1 MAACII
7 RKKEMDAESTAWR
20 ENGPTLLPDSMSS
33 MVHQDVRL
41 CVCSSIHL
49 IGKRYKRPAKI
60 YLWGWV
66 QVVGARALSS
76 HCHSSD
82 GMPARVAA
90 WAVSKEITVPTFTK
104 LASSEDLGPELEPIP
119 EQPETAPAPDRSL
132 PVNATISGRAQMLI
146 LSGLCLQTV
155 CDVMLRSWSRRTLGE
170 TYSSSSVL
178 MVRQPPAQLA
188 QGPAISPSISH
199 PHEPSGCRAR

>member
-178 MVRQPPAQLA
+178 MVRQPPAQLR
-188 QGPAISPSISH
+188 PSF
-199 PHEPSGCRAR
+199 GCYFIVFLFLLYCS

>member
-1 MAACII
+1 ME
-7 RKKEMDAESTAWR
+7 KKKRGGFYCLEGEWTNTLAGFDEFYGSSRRATLCLFFVPSDRQKVQTAGQ
-20 ENGPTLLPDSMSS
+20 NLLE
-33 MVHQDVRL
+33 
-41 CVCSSIHL
+41 
-49 IGKRYKRPAKI
+49 

>member
-1 MAACII
+1 MHN
-7 RKKEMDAESTAWR
+7 KKERKRPAVYCLDPGGR
-20 ENGPTLLPDSMSS
+20 ITLLPDCMSS

>member
-1 MAACII
+1 MSGVYGGLHN
-7 RKKEMDAESTAWR
+7 KKER
-20 ENGPTLLPDSMSS
+20 NGRGVYCLEGEWTNTLAGFYEFYGSS
-33 MVHQDVRL
+33 RRAT
-41 CVCSSIHL
+41 IR
-49 IGKRYKRPAKI
+49 RYKRPAKI